1 MIGDSA
7 LTLIMIRIK
16 TAMEKFYTP
25 RTDLNTMLLASGFFA
40 LFSILTM
47 NDVSAAERETQSLAM
62 NLDEVEWGPS
72 GGGNG
77 TPLGLRTSRQGIDP
91 ETGGITYYAMFP
103 AGTHFDLHWHTYD
116 EHVVVVK
123 GKVTIVL
130 GDQAHDLEAG
140 SYVVIPGKLNHSWD
154 VPAGDSEVVILVRR
168 VGPADFHF
176 VAE

>member
-1 MIGDSA
+1 
-7 LTLIMIRIK
+7 
-16 TAMEKFYTP
+16 
-25 RTDLNTMLLASGFFA
+25 MLLASGFFA

-103 AGTHFDLHWHTYD
+103 AGTHFDLHWHT
-116 EHVVVVK
+116 
-123 GKVTIVL
+123 
-130 GDQAHDLEAG
+130 
-140 SYVVIPGKLNHSWD
+140 
-154 VPAGDSEVVILVRR
+154 
-168 VGPADFHF
+168 
-176 VAE
+176 